1 MASRCDGVFAIVI
14 LVVIVFSGNIET
26 CFAARHLLDTAEP
39 AAAPPAIPAMP
50 KLTLPPMPAIPNL
63 MVPPL
68 PVVPTIPTLAAP
80 PLPAFPTVPTVTL
93 PPMPSI
99 PTIPAIPFL
108 TPPPPSAP
116 LTNIARYPVPLLS
129 CCSSCFHVR
138 RCRRPISCGD
148 GFAATARGVHRLWSV
163 IKPHFYRALPF
174 LVSPALA
181 SFLPKHDPL
190 YSARLDRN
198 PPLRFSR
205 NHLLV

>member
-80 PLPAFPTVPTVTL
+80 PLPAFPTVPT
-93 PPMPSI
+93 
-99 PTIPAIPFL
+99 
-108 TPPPPSAP
+108 PSAP